1 MHGIY
6 VKKFEKKF
14 AKLVSRRYAVS
25 VSSGTAALD
34 IAIKAINIKKDD
46 EVIVPAFT
54 IISCLHQI
62 VRQGAKPVLVD
73 SDPLTWN
80 MDVSKIEKKI
90 SKKTKA
96 LVIVHFAGRPCN
108 MDKILKIIPGSKI
121 RI

>member
-1 MHGIY
+1 MKYIPVNRPLIMGDELNFVSDCIKSGWISSNGSY

-14 AKLVSRRYAVS
+14 AKLVLRKYAVS

-73 SDPLTWN
+73 SDPLT
-80 MDVSKIEKKI
+80 
-90 SKKTKA
+90 
-96 LVIVHFAGRPCN
+96 
-108 MDKILKIIPGSKI
+108 
-121 RI
+121 